1 MGKKLQAA
9 FEYLVIVS
17 IVLVF
22 MIPIWAYVT
31 STQRD
36 TSTELALTYAK
47 NTANQI
53 ADASNLV
60 YSQGPPAK
68 VKINVYI
75 PYGVDNITILNSTI
89 RFRLNVDSGIT
100 DIFAFSTAQLNGTLP
115 KKQGYYWIE
124 VEATDDIVQIEQS
137 SF

>member
-68 VKINVYI
+68 VKINVYV
-75 PYGVDNITILNSTI
+75 PYGVDNITILNNTI

>member
-36 TSTELALTYAK
+36 TSIELALTYAK

-75 PYGVDNITILNSTI
+75 PYGVDNITILNNTI

>member
-31 STQRD
+31 STQRN

-68 VKINVYI
+68 IRINVYV

-89 RFRLNVDSGIT
+89 RFRLNVDSGTT

-124 VEATDDIVQIEQS
+124 VEATDDVVRIEQS